1 MITGKTEDVE
11 DTIMEQKPKETVVV
25 WGDSLAKGVIW
36 NDDRKRLGYSKVT
49 AAQIAAEKLGIEVL
63 NHAKFGYT
71 APQGLEM
78 MERDVEEGLT
88 CDTAFLEFGGNDCNF
103 KWAEISEQP
112 DAKHDPA
119 TTPESFLASLRSMVR
134 WLYARGIEPVLMTL
148 PPIDAERY
156 FRFLV
161 GDKLNEKNILR
172 WLGDVHQIYRF
183 QEMYSLLIEKV
194 AREYQV
200 RLLDLRQRCLA
211 KNGFLKDMICE
222 DGLHLTEEGQMF
234 VGEQI
239 ADLARIEVENKK
251 S

>member
-1 MITGKTEDVE
+1 
-11 DTIMEQKPKETVVV
+11 MEQNSKETVVV
-25 WGDSLAKGVIW
+25 WGDSLAKGVVW
-36 NDDRKRLGYSKVT
+36 NDERKRLGYSKVT
-49 AAQIAAEKLGIEVL
+49 AAEIAGEKLGIRVL
-63 NHAKFGYT
+63 NRAKFGYT

-78 MERDVEEGLT
+78 MERDFEEGIT

-112 DAKHDPA
+112 NETHEPA
-119 TTPESFLASLRSMVR
+119 TSPESFLASLRSMVR
-134 WLYARGIEPVLMTL
+134 WLYARGIQPVLMTL

-161 GDKLNEKNILR
+161 GDKLNAKNILR
-172 WLGDVHQIYRF
+172 WLGDVQQIYRF

-200 RLLDLRQRCLA
+200 QLLDLRQRCLA
-211 KNGFLKDMICE
+211 KHGFLKDMICE
-222 DGLHLTEEGQMF
+222 DGLHLTEEGQRF

-239 ADLARIEVENKK
+239 ADLAQIEDANEAKRK
-251 S
+251 AQ